1 MLASVGQLVNTA
13 SELPVLRLTNN
24 SVVGEG
30 QQNSSAYSISFLCP
44 ILTAKSLV
52 ERSSYIHKCFR
63 GLNNSSP
70 RGKSETSVLPSPT
83 YWPFGET

>member
-1 MLASVGQLVNTA
+1 MLITGRPMLASVGQLVNTA

-24 SVVGEG
+24 SVVGED
-30 QQNSSAYSISFLCP
+30 QQNSSTDSISFLCP
-44 ILTAKSLV
+44 ILTAKSLVV

-70 RGKSETSVLPSPT
+70 RGKSE
-83 YWPFGET
+83 E